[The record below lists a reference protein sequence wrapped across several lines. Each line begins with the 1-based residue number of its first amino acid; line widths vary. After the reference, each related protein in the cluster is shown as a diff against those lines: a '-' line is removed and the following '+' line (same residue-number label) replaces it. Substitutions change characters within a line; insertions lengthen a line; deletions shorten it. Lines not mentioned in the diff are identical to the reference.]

1 MEAGD
6 HDSITSGAKSQAPD
20 EQKERPG
27 YWAVLPAAVRY
38 DQELSSSAKLLYAEI
53 SALTGETGYCFARNA
68 YFENLYGLSERTVSR
83 LIKDLAE
90 RGYLRIEDGSGGKE
104 TRKLY
109 AGVNPLAAPPDKN
122 VGTPRQKCLP
132 SPDKNVGENNRTNK
146 KENNPPKAPQGAAWE
161 PELFERFW
169 LAYPRHE
176 DKAGARREWD
186 KLKPDRKLMRTMSA
200 ALSRAKTSDE
210 WLRGVGI
217 PYACRWLRN
226 RRWEDFQEQ
235 EGGEDL
241 PADRSLPGEQW

>member
-1 MEAGD
+1 MEAGN
-6 HDSITSGAKSQAPD
+6 HDSITAGAKSQAPD
-20 EQKERPG
+20 EQKACPG

-38 DQELSSSAKLLYAEI
+38 DPKLSSSAKLLYAEI
-53 SALTGETGYCFARNA
+53 SALTGETGYCFAANA
-68 YFENLYGLSERTVSR
+68 YFEKLYDLSERTVIR
-83 LIKDLAE
+83 LIKELAS
-90 RGYLRIEDGSGGKE
+90 RGYVRIEDNAGGKAQ
-104 TRKLY
+104 RRLY
-109 AGVNPLAAPPDKN
+109 AGLNPLAGTPDKNVSTPLTKMSVPPDKN
-122 VGTPRQKCLP
+122 VTPI
-132 SPDKNVGENNRTNK
+132 VNNK
-146 KENNPPKAPQGAAWE
+146 SIKNPPKAPQGAAWE

-226 RRWEDFQEQ
+226 RRWEDQLEQ

>member
-6 HDSITSGAKSQAPD
+6 HDSITTGGKSQAPD

-38 DQELSSSAKLLYAEI
+38 DPELSSSAKLLYAEI
-53 SALTGETGYCFARNA
+53 SALTGDTGYCFARNS

-83 LIKDLAE
+83 LIKDLAG

-109 AGVNPLAAPPDKN
+109 AGVNPLAVPPDKN

-146 KENNPPKAPQGAAWE
+146 KKNNPPKAPQGAAWE

-169 LAYPRHE
+169 TAYPRHE

-186 KLKPDRKLMRTMSA
+186 KLKPDRKLMKTMSA

-226 RRWEDFQEQ
+226 RRWEDQLEQ
-235 EGGEDL
+235 EGGADL